1 VTTVQVWPEI
11 VPLPKTFEQR
21 MNKLAVASPSDIMGG
36 GLIGIEKE
44 SLRVQPDGYLSDR
57 THPESLGSALTNHF
71 ITTDFSEALLE
82 FITPSFSTTWEALRF
97 LCDIHQFG
105 YDALGDELLWV
116 TSMPCRVPE
125 DRGIPLAYY
134 GESNVGRMK
143 TIYRNGLGYRYGRTM
158 QTIAGVHFNYSLPT
172 TFWPIYR
179 EQEQDRSAEDEFRSD
194 AYLALVRNFRRF
206 GWLVLYLFGASPAIC
221 KSFGEGAGPEM
232 ESLNGETLYEPF
244 GTSLRMSDLGY
255 SSRTQAGLDISLN
268 SLDDYIGDLD
278 KAMMTPEPLYQAIGL
293 KEDGE
298 YRQLSVNQLQIE
310 NEYYSPIRPKRVAFS
325 GERPTA
331 ALRRGGIEYVE
342 IRSLD
347 INIFDPVGINQNA
360 MRFMEAFLIYCLLK
374 ESPPFVKESKDET
387 VQNHATTAKRGR
399 DPAIELLRNGKMVSL
414 SSWATEILRD
424 VRSVAEL
431 IDKGDEQDVYVNAV
445 DAQLQLV
452 SDSEL
457 TPSARLLAELRG
469 ADVSF
474 FEFALACSQGHKQY
488 FADLVPLS
496 VGRQK
501 EFAAEAADSIRRQRK
516 IEASD
521 AISLEEYL
529 ERWFAPE

>member
-1 VTTVQVWPEI
+1 VQVRSEI
-11 VPLPKTFEQR
+11 VLLSKTFEQR
-21 MNKLAVASPSDIMGG
+21 MNKLAAARPSDILCG

-44 SLRVQPDGYLSDR
+44 SLRVQRDGYLSDR
-57 THPESLGSALTNHF
+57 PHPESLGSALTNRF

-82 FITPSFSTTWEALRF
+82 FITPSFSNTWEALRF
-97 LCDIHQFG
+97 LCDIHQFS
-105 YDALGDELLWV
+105 YDAMGDELLWA
-116 TSMPCRVPE
+116 TSMPCRIPE
-125 DRGIPLAYY
+125 DREIPLAYY

-172 TFWPIYR
+172 TFWPIYKEL
-179 EQEQDRSAEDEFRSD
+179 EQNRSAEDEFRSD
-194 AYLALVRNFRRF
+194 AYLGLIRNFRRF
-206 GWLVLYLFGASPAIC
+206 GWLVLYLFGASPAVC
-221 KSFGEGAGPEM
+221 KSFGAGAGPEM
-232 ESLNGETLYEPF
+232 QSLNGETLYEPF

-255 SSRTQAGLDISLN
+255 SSHTQARLDISLN
-268 SLDDYIGDLD
+268 NLDDYIGDLD

-293 KEDGE
+293 KKDGE

-331 ALRRGGIEYVE
+331 ALTRGGIEYVE

-347 INIFDPVGINQNA
+347 INIFDPVGINQNV

-374 ESPPFVKESKDET
+374 ESPPFGKESKDEI
-387 VQNHATTAKRGR
+387 VRNHGATAKRGR
-399 DPAIELLRNGKMVSL
+399 DPAIELLRNGKIISL
-414 SSWATEILRD
+414 FDWAVGILRD

-431 IDKGDEQDVYVNAV
+431 IDKAGEQDVYVNAV
-445 DAQLQLV
+445 DAQLQVV

-457 TPSARLLAELRG
+457 TPSARLIAELRDG
-469 ADVSF
+469 DTSF
-474 FEFALACSQGHKQY
+474 FEFAMACAKGHKKY

-496 VGRQK
+496 VQRQE
-501 EFAAEAADSIRRQRK
+501 EFAGEAADSIRRQRE
-516 IEASD
+516 IETSD